1 MIETNKKIIFTD
13 SAKMRLE
20 KLHIDIDA
28 QIETYL
34 KDRKNVPGDDF
45 IEITASDIDELSYRL
60 RIIRPTRTNS
70 RQLIL
75 YVYAIMGMI
84 STIIGLFYTQ
94 IKTIIFEDKERLIFI
109 LGGLLFT
116 TTALVMSYMYKLK
129 ERKEQD
135 ILDYEREKMKYNE
148 FKSKYKD
155 Q

>member
-60 RIIRPTRTNS
+60 KIIRPTRTNS
-70 RQLIL
+70 
-75 YVYAIMGMI
+75 
-84 STIIGLFYTQ
+84 
-94 IKTIIFEDKERLIFI
+94 
-109 LGGLLFT
+109 
-116 TTALVMSYMYKLK
+116 
-129 ERKEQD
+129 
-135 ILDYEREKMKYNE
+135 
-148 FKSKYKD
+148 
-155 Q
+155 